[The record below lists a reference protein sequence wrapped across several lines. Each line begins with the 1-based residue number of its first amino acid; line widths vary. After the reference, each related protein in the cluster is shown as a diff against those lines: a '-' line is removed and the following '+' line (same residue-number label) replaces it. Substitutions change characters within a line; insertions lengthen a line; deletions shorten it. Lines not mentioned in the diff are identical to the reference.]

1 VLEIWLNGGHDK
13 RYMGYRE
20 QPGTPCTA
28 ARANRRTLT
37 FNPHDISFEK
47 PAGFFKTNHPMLG
60 SQW

>member
-1 VLEIWLNGGHDK
+1 MEDMIKDIWATEGSQAH
-13 RYMGYRE
+13 
-20 QPGTPCTA
+20 CTG

>member
-1 VLEIWLNGGHDK
+1 
-13 RYMGYRE
+13 MGYRE

-47 PAGFFKTNHPMLG
+47 PAGFLKTNHPMLG